1 MYNTQAARAY
11 YASEQLR
18 KDDAPNKKIPLTMRA
33 LLYMVKHGEL
43 QWEQGI
49 GGQWI
54 AHSKRVD
61 P

>member
-18 KDDAPNKKIPLTMRA
+18 KDDPKKKIPLAMRA

-54 AHSKRVD
+54 AHSK

>member
-1 MYNTQAARAY
+1 MQNIQAALAY
-11 YASEQLR
+11 QSLGQR
-18 KDDAPNKKIPLTMRA
+18 RTNKKAPLVERT
-33 LLYMVKHGEL
+33 LLYMLKYGEL

-54 AHSKRVD
+54 AHSKRVE